1 MGKVI
6 KNVEDTV
13 IRMRGISAILQ
24 SMSDSETVVEDTD
37 LALGLLA
44 EELSKCSRVLTE
56 EFNKVANG
64 SL

>member
-6 KNVEDTV
+6 KNVEDIV

-44 EELSKCSRVLTE
+44 EELNKCSRVIIE
-56 EFNKVANG
+56 EFNNAANG

>member
-24 SMSDSETVVEDTD
+24 SMSDAETVVEDTD

-44 EELSKCSRVLTE
+44 EELNKCARVVSE
-56 EFNKVANG
+56 EFNNVVNG